1 MKKSYG
7 AVPDPSA
14 KHPYDMTDREFFA
27 EFAKRTGLYI
37 GYTDLRGVFA
47 YIEGYDM
54 ACRRRGEPVLTGW
67 HEWLVRYQN
76 LEHSPLAWSAQIRQ
90 IALPDHDSVSPLTK
104 EQETIVLTAIFDLL
118 DTFLA
123 ERESA
128 QQVS

>member
-1 MKKSYG
+1 MKKRYG

-14 KHPYDMTDREFFA
+14 KHPIDMTDREFFA

-37 GYTDLRGVFA
+37 GYTDLRGVVT

-54 ACRRRGEPVLTGW
+54 TCRRRGEPGLSGW
-67 HEWLVRYQN
+67 HEWLIRYQN
-76 LEHSPLAWSAQIRQ
+76 LEQSPLAWWSQIQ
-90 IALPDHDSVSPLTK
+90 GIALPDHDWVSPLTK
-104 EQETIVLTAIFDLL
+104 DQETIVLTVLFDLL